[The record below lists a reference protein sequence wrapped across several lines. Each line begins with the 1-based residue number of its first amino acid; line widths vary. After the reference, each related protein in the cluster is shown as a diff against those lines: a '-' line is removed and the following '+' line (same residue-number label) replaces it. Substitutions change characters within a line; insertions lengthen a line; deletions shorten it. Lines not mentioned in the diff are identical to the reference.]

1 MAAKRSLPPIRRLA
15 TAIEHPS
22 TSTSS
27 SSSSSSAAALAQGF
41 NLKAKS
47 RKQEL
52 GAVRSNWLRH
62 EVQEIFDAPLM
73 ETVFR
78 AVSWEEGLSGLSGWE
93 RGWKVVKG
101 GDEVLMLINRFFLSL
116 SLLFPSS
123 HSDLFDLH
131 SSSTAL
137 SGDD

>member
-47 RKQEL
+47 RKTEL

-78 AVSWEEGLSGLSGWE
+78 AVS
-93 RGWKVVKG
+93 
-101 GDEVLMLINRFFLSL
+101 
-116 SLLFPSS
+116 
-123 HSDLFDLH
+123 
-131 SSSTAL
+131 
-137 SGDD
+137 

>member
-27 SSSSSSAAALAQGF
+27 SGSSSSSAAALAQGF
-41 NLKAKS
+41 KAKS

-78 AVSWEEGLSGLSGWE
+78 AVSREVGGLSGSGS
-93 RGWKVVKG
+93 GVKGVKG
-101 GDEVLMLINRFFLSL
+101 GDEVLMLTN
-116 SLLFPSS
+116 
-123 HSDLFDLH
+123 
-131 SSSTAL
+131 
-137 SGDD
+137 

>member
-22 TSTSS
+22 TSSSS
-27 SSSSSSAAALAQGF
+27 SSSSSSAAALTSGF
-41 NLKAKS
+41 KAKS

-78 AVSWEEGLSGLSGWE
+78 AVSREVLGVLRVFGSGLKG
-93 RGWKVVKG
+93 VKG
-101 GDEVLMLINRFFLSL
+101 GDEVLT
-116 SLLFPSS
+116 
-123 HSDLFDLH
+123 D
-131 SSSTAL
+131 
-137 SGDD
+137 

>member
-22 TSTSS
+22 TSTFS

-47 RKQEL
+47 RKTEL

-78 AVSWEEGLSGLSGWE
+78 AVSREVGGLSGSGS
-93 RGWKVVKG
+93 GVKGVKG
-101 GDEVLMLINRFFLSL
+101 GDEVLMLTN
-116 SLLFPSS
+116 
-123 HSDLFDLH
+123 
-131 SSSTAL
+131 
-137 SGDD
+137 

>member
-22 TSTSS
+22 TS
-27 SSSSSSAAALAQGF
+27 SSSSSASSATLTQGF
-41 NLKAKS
+41 KAKS

-78 AVSWEEGLSGLSGWE
+78 AVSWRVWGFSG
-93 RGWKVVKG
+93 VKG
-101 GDEVLMLINRFFLSL
+101 MYLRLTNCLSY
-116 SLLFPSS
+116 SLLFPSCRS
-123 HSDLFDLH
+123 EPVRLA
-131 SSSTAL
+131 SSSTSISL
-137 SGDD
+137 DDQTCFAHDLVSRPRPR